1 MAIPKV
7 LNKTV
12 LAHKIE
18 KTKVSNGLIIPDS
31 MNEQKEYIIDAIGS
45 NVKEVAVGDTVVLNG
60 YNFKEI
66 VYNEIVY
73 LAFDENQIAAVLP
86 SR

>member
-18 KTKVSNGLIIPDS
+18 KNKKSNGLIIPDA
-31 MNEQKEYIIDAIGS
+31 MNEQKEYMVDAIGS
-45 NVKEVAVGDTVVLNG
+45 NVKEVAVGDVVVLTG
-60 YNFKEI
+60 YGFKE
-66 VYNEIVY
+66 VMYNEITY
-73 LAFDENQIAAVLP
+73 LVFDENQIAAVLP
-86 SR
+86 Q